1 MITPFSVLDTRTKE
15 WRKRKDYWITTYGI
29 QSELGREDTQS
40 KTQFWESTSNVSIFD
55 PVLCE
60 LMYDWFVPKGGKILD
75 PFAGGSVRGIVAE
88 EMGFSYLG
96 IDLSEKQILANQ
108 KQSNKPQWKIGDAD
122 KEIFQLDSHFDF
134 VFTCP
139 PYYDLEVYSDSPY
152 DLSNLN
158 EGSFDAK
165 LERIIYKSST
175 KLKNNRFFGIV
186 VSEVRNPSTTEKYSI
201 GNYRGLV
208 HKTINM
214 CERHGLKFYNDM
226 VLFNSQ
232 HQASRVGKTYFDRNR
247 KIPSVHQNVLIFVKG
262 NPDIATEEIKG
273 GEFECQVNGTKYL
286 TFRHAAVSINP
297 NKLVAS
303 EVKRRCISRKSKYK
317 DWQIIGKETKPEIK
331 YVIGDIPFE
340 SPLQVCDVIDD
351 VSEQQCRN
359 MFESNNPKF
368 RHWKRVEPKDWNIS
382 YKDMEDL
389 WNLSDKAGGISIF
402 SETIQCGDKK
412 FISVNEAAKEFGVS
426 GERIRQKL
434 KSEKYKDWKHLD
446 NSN

>member
-15 WRKRKDYWITTYGI
+15 WKRKKEEWIATYGI
-29 QSELGREDTQS
+29 QSELGRENTQS
-40 KTQFWESTSNVSIFD
+40 KTIFWDSPTNVSIFD

-60 LMYDWFVPKGGKILD
+60 VMYDWFVPKGGKILD

-88 EMGFSYLG
+88 EMGYKYVG
-96 IDLSEKQILANQ
+96 IDLSKKQILANQ
-108 KQSNKPQWKIGDAD
+108 KQSSKPFWIDGDAD
-122 KEIFQLDSHFDF
+122 KVLFNLEGGFDF

-152 DLSNLN
+152 DLSNMK
-158 EGSFDAK
+158 EKQFDEK
-165 LERIIYKSST
+165 LDSIIYKSAL
-175 KLKNNRFFGIV
+175 KLKDNRFFGIV
-186 VSEVRNPSTTEKYSI
+186 VSEVREPSTTGNYSI

-208 HKTINM
+208 WKTIKM
-214 CERHGLKFYNDM
+214 CESHGLKFYNDM

-273 GEFECQVNGTKYL
+273 GEFECQVDGTKYL
-286 TFRHAAVSINP
+286 TFRHAAICIDP

-303 EVKRRCISRKSKYK
+303 EVKRRCVSRKSKYK
-317 DWQIIGKETKPEIK
+317 DWQIIGEETRPEIK

-340 SPLQVCDVIDD
+340 SPLQVCDVIDG
-351 VSEQQCRN
+351 VTESQCRN
-359 MFESNNPKF
+359 YFESKSKKF
-368 RHWKRVEPKDWNIS
+368 QHWKRVNPLDWNIS
-382 YKDMEDL
+382 YKQMEDL
-389 WNLSDKAGGISIF
+389 WNLSDKAGGISIY

-412 FISVNEAAKEFGVS
+412 FISVNEAAKEFGIS
-426 GERIRQKL
+426 GERVRQKL
-434 KSEKYKDWKHLD
+434 KSDNYKDWKYLD
-446 NSN
+446 NSK